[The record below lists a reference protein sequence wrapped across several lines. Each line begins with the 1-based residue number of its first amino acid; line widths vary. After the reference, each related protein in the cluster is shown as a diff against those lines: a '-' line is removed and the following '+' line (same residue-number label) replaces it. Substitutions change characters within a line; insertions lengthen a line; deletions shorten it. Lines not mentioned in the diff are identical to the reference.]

1 MEFWEQ
7 EQERI
12 IKEQQELSKNHV
24 KLTEEQIQK
33 NIDRNWMEFVDED
46 GNKYY
51 EPLIDNT
58 FFIDASDMKIPK
70 EKSTLGIILLIV
82 FLALAGN
89 VLCFVLYSL
98 FFFN

>member
-12 IKEQQELSKNHV
+12 IKEQHDLNKNHV
-24 KLTEEQIQK
+24 KLTEEQIKK

-70 EKSTLGIILLIV
+70 ERSTLGIIFLII

-89 VLCFVLYSL
+89 VLLFVVCSL
-98 FFFN
+98 FGL

>member
-1 MEFWEQ
+1 MDRWEQ

-12 IKEQQELSKNHV
+12 IKEQHELTKNHV

-33 NIDRNWMEFVDED
+33 NIDRNWMEFVDEN

-70 EKSTLGIILLIV
+70 EKSRFGMILLIV
-82 FLALAGN
+82 LLVVVGN
-89 VLCFVLYSL
+89 IFCFVFS
-98 FFFN
+98 FHF